1 MSNLEEVWNF
11 VKSGLEVVSKIFNAV
26 YEGVKFIVECISS
39 INIIAKKNSWVE
51 TFTKALPYIF
61 DLLYFLK
68 NNGINIDVNSHKSQL
83 KDMNLDN
90 CSDHNFELKKE
101 REN

>member
-11 VKSGLEVVSKIFNAV
+11 IKSGLEVMSNIFKAV

-39 INIIAKKNSWVE
+39 INTIAKKNSWDE
-51 TFTKALPYIF
+51 TFAKALPYIY

-68 NNGINIDVNSHKSQL
+68 NNVINIDVNSHKSEL
-83 KDMNLDN
+83 KDKNLDN
-90 CSDHNFELKKE
+90 CGDHNFELKKE

>member
-39 INIIAKKNSWVE
+39 INTIAKK
-51 TFTKALPYIF
+51 K
-61 DLLYFLK
+61 FL
-68 NNGINIDVNSHKSQL
+68 G
-83 KDMNLDN
+83 
-90 CSDHNFELKKE
+90 
-101 REN
+101 